1 MRVVGAC
8 RPCPSALP
16 LSPRP
21 LSRVLQSSTSQGGAL
36 GLIAIQPDWVCSGT
50 GVGGW
55 IDRPARAGRGQNEW
69 DGRDRTGG
77 RQRTGRVRSGA
88 KAQDCGWVQSGY
100 RSGGKRPG
108 GKDMKRAELGP
119 REGRSRPSCVGGF
132 VLQLRGAV
140 PALAEGVGLE
150 GTVVQSGAAQASC
163 CLAAVAGGLRNAPAK
178 AGWWRGCRG
187 GLVVE
192 RSREWRFRRAPDW
205 MAE

>member
-1 MRVVGAC
+1 MHAC
-8 RPCPSALP
+8 CWCVQALP
-16 LSPRP
+16 IGATTSPRP

-69 DGRDRTGG
+69 DGRDGTGG

-100 RSGGKRPG
+100 RSGGKRPCG
-108 GKDMKRAELGP
+108 RDMKRAERGP

-132 VLQLRGAV
+132 VLQLTEACRLWRRR
-140 PALAEGVGLE
+140 LAWKGLWCE
-150 GTVVQSGAAQASC
+150 AGQRRQDAAWLQL
-163 CLAAVAGGLRNAPAK
+163 LAG
-178 AGWWRGCRG
+178 
-187 GLVVE
+187 
-192 RSREWRFRRAPDW
+192 
-205 MAE
+205 